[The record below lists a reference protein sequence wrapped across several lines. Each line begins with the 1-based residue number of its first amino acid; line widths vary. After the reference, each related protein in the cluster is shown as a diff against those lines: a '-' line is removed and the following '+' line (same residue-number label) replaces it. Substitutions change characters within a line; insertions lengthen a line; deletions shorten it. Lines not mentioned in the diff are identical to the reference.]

1 MLYLFYGIEDFVIQK
16 KIESIL
22 KNTSFKLKD
31 VIKKSFTN
39 NSLSDLLN
47 EVEQLSLF
55 GSNNFV
61 VGDNFEQFLSKK
73 QENKDAQ
80 LERLIEFSKKQNDS
94 ILILICNKEKIIK
107 DNFSSKLGEF
117 AQIIECKKLGK
128 SQKRKII
135 TTAFKN
141 RNINISSILVDY
153 FIERSSLSIRG
164 LISEIDKIS
173 LFNNKAN
180 KELIDKMVSPI
191 IKDNIFS
198 LIESILN
205 KDISKSMNKYEQL
218 VNSGTSPIAILTLV
232 GNEIALMSALV
243 SSENQ
248 NIPSAQ
254 IASIFKKPAFVVSKA
269 YKKLSAYNKN
279 SIINI
284 NEKIAKIEY
293 EIKTGKINQ
302 NIFIQFFIYKL
313 IKEN

>member
-1 MLYLFYGIEDFVIQK
+1 MLYLFYGIEDFIIQK

-22 KNTSFKLKD
+22 NNTSFELKD

-80 LERLIEFSKKQNDS
+80 LGRLIDFSKKQNDS
-94 ILILICNKEKIIK
+94 ILILIYNKEKIIK

-117 AQIIECKKLGK
+117 AQIIECKKIRK
-128 SQKRKII
+128 YQKRKII
-135 TTAFKN
+135 TKAFKN
-141 RNINISSILVDY
+141 RGITISSMLVDY

-180 KELIDKMVSPI
+180 KELIDKMVSPV

-205 KDISKSMNKYEQL
+205 KDINKSMNKYEQL

-313 IKEN
+313 IKES